1 MDLMALIRLERLVRL
16 ERLGRL
22 IRLERLVRLVRL
34 ERLVRLDDYFLGVLA
49 FSFFLTVAIDD
60 TVIEV
65 SSLASL

>member
-1 MDLMALIRLERLVRL
+1 MALIRL

-22 IRLERLVRLVRL
+22 IRLERLGRLGRL
-34 ERLVRLDDYFLGVLA
+34 IRLDDYFLGVLA

-60 TVIEV
+60 TVIAV